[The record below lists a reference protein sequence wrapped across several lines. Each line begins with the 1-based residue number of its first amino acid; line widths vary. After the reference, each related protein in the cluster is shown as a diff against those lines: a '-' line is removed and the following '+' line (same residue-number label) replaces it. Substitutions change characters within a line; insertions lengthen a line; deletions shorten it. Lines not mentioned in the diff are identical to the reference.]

1 MPNIFRKGS
10 FAFIAFTIAIGGSP
24 AVAQTLVNSQTIL
37 ILDEAFFP
45 AVSYVRLG
53 DKLTFINQSD
63 DTRIVEGAN
72 NAWTSGGLATGGTFV
87 YVVDEKTPLEFTS
100 IFGNEAGL
108 VYQGT
113 LSFDEPPL

>member
-72 NAWTSGGLATGGTFV
+72 PNYA
-87 YVVDEKTPLEFTS
+87 
-100 IFGNEAGL
+100 
-108 VYQGT
+108 
-113 LSFDEPPL
+113 